1 MTTKKLN
8 KLANILEKNFKDN
21 EKDFKFLLKYR
32 IKSNQNEK
40 TNLKV
45 YNSETGEA
53 KG

>member
-32 IKSNQNEK
+32 IKPNQNEK
-40 TNLKV
+40 TNSSK
-45 YNSETGEA
+45 NHKDAGEA